1 MSSHAQSAAT
11 LSPDEY
17 LEFERGSEIR
27 HEYVDGRIIEM
38 AGTTH
43 RHSAIVVNLIPA
55 LHPQLRGSSCRVLST
70 TMRVIVSRKRDYVYP
85 DVLVVWN
92 PVDLED
98 EHHDSLRNPALI
110 VEVLSPSTQDYD
122 HGRKWLLYQRISSL
136 RDYLLVSQDR
146 VQVERYERQA
156 DGSWLYRVLDD
167 PEAELRLDSIGCT
180 LALNDIYENV
190 LEADAERSTSTDI
203 EHG

>member
-1 MSSHAQSAAT
+1 
-11 LSPDEY
+11 
-17 LEFERGSEIR
+17 
-27 HEYVDGRIIEM
+27 
-38 AGTTH
+38 
-43 RHSAIVVNLIPA
+43 

-85 DVLVVWN
+85 DVLVVCD

-136 RDYLLVSQDR
+136 R
-146 VQVERYERQA
+146 EA
-156 DGSWLYRVLDD
+156 DGSSLYRLLDD

-180 LALNDIYENV
+180 LALNDINENV
-190 LEADAERSTSTDI
+190 L
-203 EHG
+203 